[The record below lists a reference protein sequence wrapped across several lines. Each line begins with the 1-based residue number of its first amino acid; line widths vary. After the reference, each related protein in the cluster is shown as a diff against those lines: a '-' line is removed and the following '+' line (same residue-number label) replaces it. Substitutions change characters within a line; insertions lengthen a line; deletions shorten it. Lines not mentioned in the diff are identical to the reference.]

1 MEQSVTLFERS
12 RSRPLFLFRI
22 QWRTCTRANN
32 VESERVDKEWTR
44 SVEVGDGALWWLML
58 NDINKQDHQGPRRDE
73 DVIEVDP

>member
-1 MEQSVTLFERS
+1 M
-12 RSRPLFLFRI
+12 
-22 QWRTCTRANN
+22 
-32 VESERVDKEWTR
+32 DKEWTR